1 MYFTLL
7 LESEQIYME
16 CPLVHKTQNCTRAS
30 LGFLNCLPVTTE
42 AMKKKKKQIQ
52 SLSFYDQTIFVIS
65 KLTKEKGEKKI
76 DITASL

>member
-1 MYFTLL
+1 MFTNLT
-7 LESEQIYME
+7 
-16 CPLVHKTQNCTRAS
+16 VHKTQNCTRAS

-42 AMKKKKKQIQ
+42 AMKKKKQIQ

-65 KLTKEKGEKKI
+65 KLTKEKGKKKI